1 MNNEKI
7 PTPRYQPT
15 PRRVSSAGQARSQRA
30 SNADR
35 AQSRR
40 PETRNAQSQRPQARS
55 AQPRRTATQ
64 RSAPQGPK
72 PKQKGF
78 PLVAGAIAAV
88 AIIAVVV
95 GIGIPAIGGLF
106 SSQDAAESKTVVSFV
121 AVGDNLPDDY
131 IGWYADRLA
140 GDEDD
145 GLYDY
150 SPIFEPIVPYIQ
162 GADLAYINQET
173 HLGGD
178 DIGPQGYPSFNTT
191 DAMATT
197 VVDSG
202 FDFVASASNHSYD
215 WGQGALAHSVDLW
228 EKMPVAFTGTAL
240 TEEQYDRIVT
250 QERNGIT
257 FALLNYT
264 YGVNAY
270 SQDTLPAYA
279 VNFIDDDRIRADVQR
294 AHEVADVVLV
304 SMHWGTELLTEA
316 DDEQQ
321 RLAQLLADLDVDVV
335 LGSHPHVIGPMAWV
349 ENSSNPDHRTLVAY
363 SLGNFLADHEAPLA
377 DNVLEGMLTCDFV
390 RYEEGGPVTVENVR
404 WIPLVC
410 HSDEDR
416 SSFAVY
422 AVDDYPA
429 EMAKQCRALSDI
441 DDPISWLYEQTHS
454 IVGEQWF

>member
-1 MNNEKI
+1 MQRSEA
-7 PTPRYQPT
+7 
-15 PRRVSSAGQARSQRA
+15 RRSTA
-30 SNADR
+30 
-35 AQSRR
+35 
-40 PETRNAQSQRPQARS
+40 QRPVA
-55 AQPRRTATQ
+55 Q
-64 RSAPQGPK
+64 RSTAQRPVAK
-72 PKQKGF
+72 TQKTIGKNISRI
-78 PLVAGAIAAV
+78 VG
-88 AIIAVVV
+88 AVVV
-95 GIGIPAIGGLF
+95 VALVAVIVGIGAPAIGKLF
-106 SSQDAAESKTVVSFV
+106 SGQDEGAPQAVVSFV

-131 IGWYADRLA
+131 IGWYADWLA
-140 GDEDD
+140 GDMDD

-150 SPIFEPIVPYIQ
+150 SPMFEPIVPYVQ

-197 VVDSG
+197 VVNSG

-215 WGQGALAHSVDLW
+215 WGQGALTHSVNLW

-240 TEEQYDRIVT
+240 TEEQYNRIVT

-264 YGVNAY
+264 YGVNAFT
-270 SQDTLPAYA
+270 QDTLPPYA
-279 VNFIDDDRIRADVQR
+279 VNFIDDERIKSDVQR

-304 SMHWGTELLTEA
+304 SMHWGTELFTEA
-316 DDEQQ
+316 DDEQL

-349 ENSSNPDHRTLVAY
+349 ENSSNPEHRTLVAY

-390 RYEEGGPVTVENVR
+390 RYEEDGPVTVENVR

-410 HSDEDR
+410 HSSENRDE
-416 SSFAVY
+416 FVVY

-429 EMAKQCRALSDI
+429 EMAKKCRALSEI
-441 DDPISWLYEQTHS
+441 DDPITWLYEQTRA

>member
-1 MNNEKI
+1 MK
-7 PTPRYQPT
+7 TPYI
-15 PRRVSSAGQARSQRA
+15 AGAA
-30 SNADR
+30 VIVV
-35 AQSRR
+35 
-40 PETRNAQSQRPQARS
+40 
-55 AQPRRTATQ
+55 
-64 RSAPQGPK
+64 
-72 PKQKGF
+72 
-78 PLVAGAIAAV
+78 LVAVIAFV
-88 AIIAVVV
+88 
-95 GIGIPAIGGLF
+95 GIPALGKLGADNG
-106 SSQDAAESKTVVSFV
+106 QKAAGPQAVVSFV

-131 IGWYADRLA
+131 IGWYADWLA
-140 GDEDD
+140 GDMDD
-145 GLYDY
+145 GRYDY
-150 SPIFEPIVPYIQ
+150 SPMFAPIVPYVQ
-162 GADLAYINQET
+162 NADLAYINQET

-191 DAMATT
+191 DAMADA
-197 VVDSG
+197 VVNSG
-202 FDFVASASNHSYD
+202 FDFVASATNHSYD
-215 WGQGALAHSVDLW
+215 WGQGALEHSVNLW
-228 EKMPVAFTGTAL
+228 NKMPVAFTGTAL
-240 TEEQYDRIVT
+240 TAEQYDRIVT

-279 VNFIDDDRIRADVQR
+279 VNFIDDDRIKSDVQR

-321 RLAQLLADLDVDVV
+321 RLAQSLADLDVDVV

-349 ENSSNPDHRTLVAY
+349 ANSSNPDHRTLVAY

-390 RYEEGGPVTVENVR
+390 RQEEGGPVTVQNVR

-416 SSFAVY
+416 SDFAVY
-422 AVDDYPA
+422 AVDDYPE
-429 EMAKQCRALSDI
+429 EMAKKCRTLSEM
-441 DDPISWLYEQTHS
+441 DDPITWLHEQTRA
-454 IVGEQWF
+454 IVGDQWF